1 MSVYQ
6 SRYDADAAGFYDYT
20 GQLVVRPGA
29 GLASDLV
36 IDHEVAHLYLG
47 AFSWLG
53 HIEDAAQ
60 RVRMLWAT
68 VFVSVVPVLDD
79 LAAGLRPLCEQ
90 VHEVTAWYCSVLYAR
105 HFGPDAHPDARV
117 RVPTAYRADVERVDR
132 SVTAAFGGHMNRD
145 AADTA
150 RTAIEHMAIR
160 ALSPPWVE
168 EAVAG
173 WGRGE
178 ALDVRDHAAGAKSP
192 IRTFRESVEALAG
205 SGASSVQRWADEI
218 RPSTDRRD
226 RYRRRAVETAFRSA
240 APNEEWPDLTDAVE
254 LTCVYLGF
262 GDLVRSNTSQYARA
276 CVQRPEEQPESI
288 PPGFRLQLDML
299 ATKSAR
305 TVIIED
311 QQAHMLLPSER
322 ALRPTIAGGQFG
334 VTVFDHRTRTLRDHG
349 LDETSV
355 AALCREPGTV
365 AVAFGNSYDYH
376 NGDLAAA
383 TAPILHHRP
392 HAVIVVSSFVDLL
405 EHLFFGGEDIARL
418 RGTAPGLVGQTD
430 LVFSSGPMLLDSDF
444 GYFLVRPRQAQWPIV
459 VIPILM
465 FAVHRL
471 VDAFDAYTGLNDVA
485 ASLTMLQQKEL
496 LGNRDMEECVFAALG
511 TFERWLTVD
520 PALTEPE
527 RLILMAQL
535 LPPPDDPPSRLPR

>member
-1 MSVYQ
+1 MSVYH

-36 IDHEVAHLYLG
+36 VDHEVAHLYLG

-53 HIEDAAQ
+53 HIEDGAQ

-68 VFVSVVPVLDD
+68 VVPTVVPAMDGLV
-79 LAAGLRPLCEQ
+79 AGLRPLCEQ

-105 HFGPDAHPDARV
+105 HFAPDADPGARV

-132 SVTAAFGGHMNRD
+132 SVMAAFGGRMDRD
-145 AADTA
+145 AAETA

-160 ALSPPWVE
+160 ALSPSWVE
-168 EAVAG
+168 EATAA

-178 ALDVRDHAAGAKSP
+178 ALDVRSISAGAKSP

-205 SGASSVQRWADEI
+205 SGAASVRRWADELL
-218 RPSTDRRD
+218 PSTDRRD
-226 RYRRRAVETAFRSA
+226 RYRRGTVEAAFRPA
-240 APNEEWPDLTDAVE
+240 APAEDRPDLDAVE
-254 LTCVYLGF
+254 LTCAYLSF
-262 GDLVRSNTSQYARA
+262 SDLVRSNTSQYARA
-276 CVQRPEEQPESI
+276 CIQRPQKPPESI

-311 QQAHMLLPSER
+311 QQAPMLLPSER
-322 ALRPTIAGGQFG
+322 ALRPTIVGGQFG
-334 VTVFDHRTRTLRDHG
+334 VTVFDHRTRTLHDHG
-349 LDETSV
+349 LDGTGV

-383 TAPILHHRP
+383 AAPILQHRP

-405 EHLFFGGEDIARL
+405 EHLFFGGAEISNL
-418 RGTAPGLVGQTD
+418 RGTAPGLVGHTD
-430 LVFSSGPMLLDSDF
+430 LAFSTGPMLLDSDF
-444 GYFLVRPRQAQWPIV
+444 GYFLVRPRQARWPIV
-459 VIPILM
+459 VVPILM
-465 FAVHRL
+465 FAARRL
-471 VDAFDAYTGLNDVA
+471 VDAFDAYAGLNDVA
-485 ASLTMLQQKEL
+485 ASLTMMQQKDL

-535 LPPPDDPPSRLPR
+535 LPPPDGPQ